1 MSDTLMV
8 FPATAQEIPHLAPD
22 SLLFQS
28 RNLSSPHILL
38 FPIAALVLHSGTQ
51 FWQQNKYNLKC
62 LSPVIFT
69 EGSKIGL
76 MPSFAWSTCFF
87 NTLQARKIIIWSLW
101 ILYCNVKHYFSHQ
114 GKVVKTWKPMRRCGS
129 GCITVI
135 IIAVLCSQ
143 IKKMMETLWNMTG

>member
-1 MSDTLMV
+1 MSHSLMV
-8 FPATAQEIPHLAPD
+8 FPATAQEIPHLALD

-62 LSPVIFT
+62 LSPVIFI

-114 GKVVKTWKPMRRCGS
+114 GKEVKTWKPMRHCGS

-143 IKKMMETLWNMTG
+143 IKKMMETVWNMTG